1 MIFIRFV
8 FNVLKSEHFH
18 LMKTPWLSW
27 RDLLRHDYT
36 YVTIVTPVDLFPSV
50 LHVTVVKRGR

>member
-1 MIFIRFV
+1 MV
-8 FNVLKSEHFH
+8 KSENFH

-36 YVTIVTPVDLFPSV
+36 HVTIVILVDLFPSV
-50 LHVTVVKRGR
+50 LHVTAVKCGR